1 MHVFIGCVSSLV
13 KLFRILTWRGALWRV
28 GVDRCLAIA
37 THTTGRAAAI
47 SVTLGGPVDVA
58 AGGPAGIMI
67 YTLN

>member
-1 MHVFIGCVSSLV
+1 M
-13 KLFRILTWRGALWRV
+13 
-28 GVDRCLAIA
+28 DRCLAIA